1 MFTFSSRCIN
11 DDTIESSFY
20 SGVSVLVHAGECKS
34 DFSSVVTLD
43 MTLNVL
49 NFYSVVNAPRLSLDR
64 LRQSHRFQQ
73 TVCSPIPEVC
83 VQDKA
88 KWLATDSIHNKQM
101 F

>member
-1 MFTFSSRCIN
+1 MFTFSWRCIN
-11 DDTIESSFY
+11 DDSIESSFY
-20 SGVSVLVHAGECKS
+20 SGVSVLVHAGERE
-34 DFSSVVTLD
+34 SVFWSVTLD
-43 MTLNVL
+43 MTLNRL
-49 NFYSVVNAPRLSLDR
+49 NFHSVFNAPRMSLDR

-88 KWLATDSIHNKQM
+88 KWLGTDSIHNKPM